1 MIRSTLK
8 AFFGIKGAFLFLF
21 VLAVCC
27 TSTGIAKA
35 EDAAQSPVITGIDVQ
50 EGDSLTEIR
59 IDSNAP
65 LSYTI
70 YKPSDPFRV
79 VVELRDVGLGRFK
92 DKMVIDKSGVMEI
105 IPMEVEGAAKTVRLE
120 ITLSAPVELKPLLRD
135 NTLVLSFP
143 KSEPP
148 ALEMQDASASAD
160 ESAKEALKEA
170 PAPIEKPAV
179 AAQEKPDASKPE
191 AAPQAGAKYPGEK
204 ISLDFQDADLLHIFR
219 LLADVSGYNIVVH
232 PEVKGKFSMRILN
245 VPWDQALDI
254 ILRNYSLSKIIEG
267 NIIRIA
273 PTNVLAREGEDLAKA
288 KEAEI
293 KSGDIETIVYP
304 INYADVDKVKSTIET
319 AKVLTSMGFIS
330 TDKRTSSVIIKDVK
344 EKHKEYAALIK
355 SLDQATPQVSIEARL
370 VEVTTSFSKEL
381 GIQWGALWKPAD
393 SRMTL
398 GGTGIPGGT
407 GFSNANPLMVNLPA
421 SVSSGSGGAIGL
433 GYISASS
440 VFALDLQLSAMES
453 SGQGKIISNPKITT
467 MDNQKAT
474 IKQGRKIP
482 YSTTSSEGTKTEF
495 VDANLE
501 LTVTP
506 HITPEG
512 TIVMDV
518 DAKKNEA
525 DFAQTSGGVP
535 TIDTKEATTQV
546 LVKDGDTLVIGGI
559 FKTTKSTSDAGVPFL
574 SKIPV
579 LGWLFKKEADTD
591 NTSELLIFIT
601 PRVLK

>member
-1 MIRSTLK
+1 MIKSDLK
-8 AFFGIKGAFLFLF
+8 AFFSLKGAFLFLF

-27 TSTGIAKA
+27 TATA

-50 EGDSLTEIR
+50 ENGSFTEIR
-59 IDSNAP
+59 IDSNAS

-92 DKMVIDKSGVMEI
+92 DKMVLDKSGVMEI

-120 ITLSAPVELKPLLRD
+120 IALSAPVEVTPLLRG

-143 KSEPP
+143 KSESP
-148 ALEMQDASASAD
+148 ALEMQDASASVD
-160 ESAKEALKEA
+160 ESAKEALK
-170 PAPIEKPAV
+170 EKPAV
-179 AAQEKPDASKPE
+179 AAQEKPNASKPE

-293 KSGDIETIVYP
+293 KSGDVETRVYP

-381 GIQWGALWKPAD
+381 GIQWGALWKPPD
-393 SRMTL
+393 SRMTI

-433 GYISASS
+433 GYITASS

-574 SKIPV
+574 SKIPI

-601 PRVLK
+601 PRILK

>member
-1 MIRSTLK
+1 MIKSDLK
-8 AFFGIKGAFLFLF
+8 AFFSLTGAFLFLF

-50 EGDSLTEIR
+50 ESDSITEIR
-59 IDSNAP
+59 IDSNAS

-92 DKMVIDKSGVMEI
+92 DKMVLDKSGVMEI

-120 ITLSAPVELKPLLRD
+120 IALSSPVEVKPLLRG

-160 ESAKEALKEA
+160 ESAKEALKE
-170 PAPIEKPAV
+170 KPAV
-179 AAQEKPDASKPE
+179 AAQEEPKASKPE
-191 AAPQAGAKYPGEK
+191 AAPQAGAKYTGEK

-254 ILRNYSLSKIIEG
+254 ILRNYSLSKIVEG

-293 KSGDIETIVYP
+293 KSGDIETRVYP

-330 TDKRTSSVIIKDVK
+330 TDKRTSSIIIKDVK
-344 EKHKEYAALIK
+344 EKHEEY
-355 SLDQATPQVSIEARL
+355 E
-370 VEVTTSFSKEL
+370 
-381 GIQWGALWKPAD
+381 
-393 SRMTL
+393 
-398 GGTGIPGGT
+398 
-407 GFSNANPLMVNLPA
+407 
-421 SVSSGSGGAIGL
+421 
-433 GYISASS
+433 
-440 VFALDLQLSAMES
+440 
-453 SGQGKIISNPKITT
+453 
-467 MDNQKAT
+467 
-474 IKQGRKIP
+474 
-482 YSTTSSEGTKTEF
+482 
-495 VDANLE
+495 
-501 LTVTP
+501 
-506 HITPEG
+506 
-512 TIVMDV
+512 
-518 DAKKNEA
+518 
-525 DFAQTSGGVP
+525 
-535 TIDTKEATTQV
+535 
-546 LVKDGDTLVIGGI
+546 
-559 FKTTKSTSDAGVPFL
+559 
-574 SKIPV
+574 
-579 LGWLFKKEADTD
+579 
-591 NTSELLIFIT
+591 
-601 PRVLK
+601 

>member
-1 MIRSTLK
+1 VLFRS
-8 AFFGIKGAFLFLF
+8 
-21 VLAVCC
+21 
-27 TSTGIAKA
+27 
-35 EDAAQSPVITGIDVQ
+35 
-50 EGDSLTEIR
+50 
-59 IDSNAP
+59 
-65 LSYTI
+65 
-70 YKPSDPFRV
+70 
-79 VVELRDVGLGRFK
+79 
-92 DKMVIDKSGVMEI
+92 
-105 IPMEVEGAAKTVRLE
+105 
-120 ITLSAPVELKPLLRD
+120 
-135 NTLVLSFP
+135 
-143 KSEPP
+143 
-148 ALEMQDASASAD
+148 
-160 ESAKEALKEA
+160 
-170 PAPIEKPAV
+170 
-179 AAQEKPDASKPE
+179 
-191 AAPQAGAKYPGEK
+191 
-204 ISLDFQDADLLHIFR
+204 
-219 LLADVSGYNIVVH
+219 
-232 PEVKGKFSMRILN
+232 
-245 VPWDQALDI
+245 
-254 ILRNYSLSKIIEG
+254 
-267 NIIRIA
+267 
-273 PTNVLAREGEDLAKA
+273 
-288 KEAEI
+288 
-293 KSGDIETIVYP
+293 
-304 INYADVDKVKSTIET
+304 ADVDKVKSTIET

-381 GIQWGALWKPAD
+381 GIQWGALWKPPD
-393 SRMTL
+393 SRMTI

-407 GFSNANPLMVNLPA
+407 GFSNAKPLMVNLPA

-433 GYISASS
+433 GYITASS

-559 FKTTKSTSDAGVPFL
+559 FKTTKSTSDAGVPFF
-574 SKIPV
+574 SKIPL